1 MAKLPPG
8 IPASA
13 DPARER
19 AGRWVPGKSGNP
31 AGRPK
36 GLPNF
41 RTIYAGLPDD
51 EEARRKAVA
60 KTLGCRVGEV
70 PLGLDR
76 MGLLL
81 WMREQQA
88 YGGHEGAMGDLLD
101 RVFPKPRRH
110 ELSGPD
116 GGPMAVRRAPPQ
128 GSPNPDEAAAFEEL
142 MDGIGSAGGA
152 PEDE

>member
-1 MAKLPPG
+1 VAKLPPG

-51 EEARRKAVA
+51 EAARREAVA
-60 KTLGCRVGEV
+60 KTLGCRVGAV

-76 MGLLL
+76 GQVRVLL
-81 WMREQQA
+81 EI
-88 YGGHEGAMGDLLD
+88 EEGDLASD
-101 RVFPKPRRH
+101 ERAT
-110 ELSGPD
+110 G
-116 GGPMAVRRAPPQ
+116 AVRLVC
-128 GSPNPDEAAAFEEL
+128 SWL
-142 MDGIGSAGGA
+142 SSARIA
-152 PEDE
+152 SS